1 MRKITP
7 DYFKTL
13 KCWRKTNL
21 ANWHLILTKSPNLS
35 IMLELICFKEIG
47 IIAEQLQVITSEDAG
62 PSVKWPR
69 KQESHWEEKNGGC
82 FLIIFPAS
90 ITHSSAALP
99 RALSFYFQVRVCS
112 VVSSSFCDPMG
123 CSLPSSS
130 VQGIL
135 QERILE
141 WVAMIPLQGIFP
153 TQRSNSCLLCFLHW
167 QAGSLPLG
175 AT

>member
-1 MRKITP
+1 
-7 DYFKTL
+7 
-13 KCWRKTNL
+13 
-21 ANWHLILTKSPNLS
+21 
-35 IMLELICFKEIG
+35 MLELICFKEIG

-141 WVAMIPLQGIFP
+141 WVAMIPLQGISP

>member
-1 MRKITP
+1 
-7 DYFKTL
+7 
-13 KCWRKTNL
+13 
-21 ANWHLILTKSPNLS
+21 
-35 IMLELICFKEIG
+35 MLELICFEEIG

-69 KQESHWEEKNGGC
+69 KQASHWEEKNGGC
-82 FLIIFPAS
+82 FLITFPAS
-90 ITHSSAALP
+90 ITHSSTALP